1 VGRRAL
7 QGEVEL
13 TQLCP
18 LVVAVDAVANAD
30 RDQFWRLLRPCGAHG
45 QRSGRAEQS
54 VAVENVVGTLYAAKI
69 GLKVVRRGG
78 FATGLWYAEP
88 RQV

>member
-1 VGRRAL
+1 MSRDCRGERPTVGVSPGGIL
-7 QGEVEL
+7 EI
-13 TQLCP
+13 
-18 LVVAVDAVANAD
+18 
-30 RDQFWRLLRPCGAHG
+30 
-45 QRSGRAEQS
+45 
-54 VAVENVVGTLYAAKI
+54 VGTLYAAKI